1 VIAPSNWRLDKT
13 FNVSHAITT
22 IAIMVS
28 LFSWGSK
35 IDTRISLIEQQ
46 LTVQARLDE
55 QQDKRMKE
63 AVDTIRSDITLVS
76 MKLDRLIERK
86 Q

>member
-1 VIAPSNWRLDKT
+1 MLQKSTWHLDKT
-13 FNVSHAITT
+13 FNISHAITT
-22 IAIMVS
+22 IAIVVS

-35 IDTRISLIEQQ
+35 IDTRISLVEQQ
-46 LTVQARLDE
+46 LAAQARLDE

-63 AVDTIRSDITLVS
+63 AVDNIRSDITLVS

-86 Q
+86 Y